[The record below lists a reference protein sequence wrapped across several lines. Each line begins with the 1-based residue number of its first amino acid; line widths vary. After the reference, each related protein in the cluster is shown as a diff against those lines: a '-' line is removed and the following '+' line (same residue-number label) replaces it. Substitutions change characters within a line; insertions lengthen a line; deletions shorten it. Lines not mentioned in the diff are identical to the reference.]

1 MGFLSN
7 LFKKKSPPE
16 NKSITVN
23 MQPEKGKIHTK
34 AFKVAGVTYGDRQK
48 YLKQLLSDKLNGK
61 VINVGISEYD
71 FNGHK
76 ALKVIANGKEIGSLH
91 TDDTNMIFEDT
102 SRVVGVKDLYINS
115 FEDENGKTVYYAKL
129 KLILKNKTQK

>member
-1 MGFLSN
+1 MGLLSN
-7 LFKKKSPPE
+7 FFKKKTSTD
-16 NKSITVN
+16 KQVSIN
-23 MQPEKGKIHTK
+23 MQSEKGEIHTK
-34 AFKVAGVTYGDRQK
+34 SFKVAGVTYGDRQK

-61 VINVGISEYD
+61 IINVGVCEYD

-115 FEDENGKTVYYAKL
+115 FEDENDKTVYYAKL
-129 KLILKNKTQK
+129 KLILKNKNQK

>member
-1 MGFLSN
+1 MSILSN
-7 LFKKKSPPE
+7 LFKNKSPSKD
-16 NKSITVN
+16 KSMTVN
-23 MQPEKGKIHTK
+23 MQPETGKTHTK

-48 YLKQLLSDKLNGK
+48 YLKKLLSDKLSGK
-61 VINVGISEYD
+61 VINVGVCEYD